1 MVSLSRGEQGQGDRR
16 GSGRESSRQ
25 RDQVGRWPR
34 GERRA
39 VGCGGCRRLTWL
51 GQSEGRRART
61 GGWTG
66 GRLGCMSPRAG
77 PVGGAFLPRDRCCTV
92 AVISAFISRR
102 MD

>member
-1 MVSLSRGEQGQGDRR
+1 M
-16 GSGRESSRQ
+16 
-25 RDQVGRWPR
+25 
-34 GERRA
+34 
-39 VGCGGCRRLTWL
+39 
-51 GQSEGRRART
+51 